1 MKLLLDSCV
10 WGGATEPLRE
20 KGHDVF
26 WCGDIFPDP
35 GDELILR
42 RAVQEQRILVTQAEA
57 IDFIVSK
64 HGDLLVE
71 GAIITLKSSRLRIR
85 KPLPGK

>member
-1 MKLLLDSCV
+1 MGQLSLCAK
-10 WGGATEPLRE
+10 
-20 KGHDVF
+20 KGTTYF

-57 IDFIVSK
+57 IDLIVSK

-85 KPLPGK
+85 KSLPGK